1 MRVGDVMLLPNSRGD
16 DFIVKI
22 LGIVTDPDD
31 GKTYAE
37 VEPVEFK
44 SITREVPIELLKEV

>member
-1 MRVGDVMLLPNSRGD
+1 MRIGDIKKLENKHGD

-22 LGIVTDPDD
+22 LDLVEDPDD
-31 GKTYAE
+31 GKIYAE

>member
-1 MRVGDVMLLPNSRGD
+1 MKVGDVKRLENKRGD

-44 SITREVPIELLKEV
+44 SVTREVPIELLDEV